1 MQAEECSQGGLS
13 CYCRTCHVGG
23 SKEYKESEAGYGT
36 LFEVWYTFLLIFL
49 LVYYRLQPGTLRMPE
64 ETLREV
70 KNQFQLAVSSSAT
83 TKIQALLSGTGIQD
97 SLLLGILNTVV
108 EMGKQLR
115 KRGSGSR
122 VTQESELKATLE
134 KELANL
140 LDGKD
145 LDNMVNPLLGMEGKF
160 S

>member
-1 MQAEECSQGGLS
+1 M
-13 CYCRTCHVGG
+13 
-23 SKEYKESEAGYGT
+23 
-36 LFEVWYTFLLIFL
+36 
-49 LVYYRLQPGTLRMPE
+49 QPGTLRTPE

-70 KNQFQLAVSSSAT
+70 KNQFQLAVSSGAT
-83 TKIQALLSGTGIQD
+83 TKIQASLSGTGVRD
-97 SLLLGILNTVV
+97 SLSLGILNTVV

-115 KRGSGSR
+115 KRGLGSR
-122 VTQESELKATLE
+122 VMQESEIKATLE

-140 LDGKD
+140 LGGKD